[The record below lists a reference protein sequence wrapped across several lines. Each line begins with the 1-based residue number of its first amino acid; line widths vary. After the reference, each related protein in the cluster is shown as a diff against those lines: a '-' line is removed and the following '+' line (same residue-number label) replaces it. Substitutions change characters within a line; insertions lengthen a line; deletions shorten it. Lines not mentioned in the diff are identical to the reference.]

1 MTRLK
6 LNTWTGVLD
15 IVNCVLFAISWFVIF
30 STAFS
35 DASNGG
41 NATDSAANFF
51 YAMAW
56 IGVVLNI
63 VALIQSR
70 KHNISL
76 VGSVLGIIGSALFGF
91 TAALAFP
98 AMVVLIVAAV
108 FIMLQHPSKNYV
120 NQSNNDPQT
129 PTN

>member
-15 IVNCVLFAISWFVIF
+15 IVNCVLFALSWFVIF
-30 STAFS
+30 GAAFS

-41 NATDSAANFF
+41 NSTDSAATFF

-56 IGVVLNI
+56 IGVVVNI
-63 VALIQSR
+63 VALVQSR
-70 KHNISL
+70 KHGISL

-108 FIMLQHPSKNYV
+108 FIMLQHPSKNV
-120 NQSNNDPQT
+120 VSQNDNSQS